1 MPLIYLDHAAT
12 APVFPGVLDAMIPWF
27 ESKNVGNANSS
38 HTQGLNAKRAIESA
52 RRHVAE
58 LINADPEEIFFTA
71 SGSESNKLWT
81 EDLQNRTFFTSKVEH
96 NSLYNALSKVR
107 NYRVLK
113 TDSDGALD
121 LDYLEWK
128 LKHSRVRPTV
138 SVMWVNNELGSI
150 NPMKEIGKI
159 CRKYGALL
167 HTDGVQAVGHIPV
180 DVKAADLQYLS
191 LAGHK
196 FGAPLGVGALY
207 VSKYAPNYSSIAF
220 SRGTPN
226 VPGIV
231 GLGMAAV
238 DVAYMLP
245 DLLKHDHWEV
255 LRHMF
260 ETTLRRWMPCDYRIN
275 GGNNVSENIISL
287 TIPGVNA
294 ETLMM
299 YLDKEDIYVSTG
311 SACNSNSGQ
320 PSHVLSNIG
329 MSYSDAMSTIRIST
343 GYDTKFEDVIQAAE
357 VISKSVKK
365 IKAIH

>member
-12 APVFPGVLDAMIPWF
+12 APVFPDVLDAMLPWF
-27 ESKNVGNANSS
+27 DRENVGNANSS
-38 HTQGLNAKRAIESA
+38 HTQGLNAKSAIESA
-52 RRHVAE
+52 RKHVAE

-71 SGSESNKLWT
+71 SGSESNKLWM
-81 EDLQNRTFFTSKVEH
+81 EDLQNRTFFTSKIEH

-107 NYRVLK
+107 NYRVLP
-113 TDSDGALD
+113 TDSDGVLD
-121 LDYLEWK
+121 LDYLECK
-128 LKHSRVRPTV
+128 LKHSRIRPTV

-159 CRKYGALL
+159 CRKYGVLL
-167 HTDGVQAVGHIPV
+167 HTDAVQAVGHIQV

-275 GGNNVSENIISL
+275 GGNNVSENIISI

-294 ETLMM
+294 EALTM
-299 YLDKEDIYVSTG
+299 YLDKADIYVSTG
-311 SACNSNSGQ
+311 AACNSNSGQ
-320 PSHVLSNIG
+320 PSHVLTNIG
-329 MSYSDAMSTIRIST
+329 MSYDDAMSTIRIST

-357 VISKSVKK
+357 VISKSVKE